1 MRARRMGFGFM
12 SHDCHDIRIGTLGVE
27 VIGQTR
33 THGLGEQMAE
43 QQDAAAAHADL
54 EESGA
59 FALYP
64 DDIVT
69 NGRNHPP
76 SRPGQPRVGTD
87 MQDGAA
93 AGFHE
98 ALMSQDT
105 LALIAFS
112 AYRMGGPCIL
122 LAVS

>member
-12 SHDCHDIRIGTLGVE
+12 SHDCHDIRMGTLGVE

-33 THGLGEQMAE
+33 TDGLGEQMAE

-59 FALYP
+59 FALDP

-69 NGRNHPP
+69 NGGNHPP
-76 SRPGQPRVGTD
+76 ARSGDLAVWTD
-87 MQDGAA
+87 MQDGS
-93 AGFHE
+93 GLVCHK
-98 ALMSQDT
+98 ALMSP
-105 LALIAFS
+105 
-112 AYRMGGPCIL
+112 G
-122 LAVS
+122 